1 MCPTQI
7 VISTC
12 RKRLILGIIEADHHT
27 NLMTPNVIT
36 LKLVQSFNVCKY
48 FDIFFSVIC
57 NKNNHVMSCI
67 HGTTMIERCK
77 LRTKNIY
84 LSINLDILYIFEK
97 ESWKLF
103 VPVKSDQATFKPD
116 FAWQLYFPDFTYSSS
131 KQHAFVLLTFSL
143 WRELGQNYQ

>member
-7 VISTC
+7 VISTY
-12 RKRLILGIIEADHHT
+12 RRRLILGIIEADHHT

-67 HGTTMIERCK
+67 HGTNNDIKVQIKNKKYIPINQCRYTVHIWKGK
-77 LRTKNIY
+77 LKTICACEIWPGYFQARLCMTVVFSWFY
-84 LSINLDILYIFEK
+84 LFIF
-97 ESWKLF
+97 
-103 VPVKSDQATFKPD
+103 
-116 FAWQLYFPDFTYSSS
+116 
-131 KQHAFVLLTFSL
+131 
-143 WRELGQNYQ
+143 